1 VDQATALRRVNHG
14 TAMLAEQRPTWDLH
28 QRYLDGDHDLPFAP
42 EGVSQEYMELRQQ
55 APINWLPLAMGA
67 PVQRCRIDGFR
78 SGRGKDAQDLAEWIT
93 VWQSNRLDQRQK
105 IVYLESMAHGR
116 GIMSVSA
123 NPNNRDR
130 PRVLVESS
138 KRVWIEP
145 DPEDPFKPLYA
156 VKVINL
162 EDQATSQLWLPSGVT
177 VGASQ
182 RAYVYDD
189 ATWAKFERRGLGAQ
203 WQFVEVGTHALGDVP
218 FVPFDVNVD
227 AEGRPHSA
235 LAPLIPSSDAI
246 NTIRFQALLALQFS
260 AYRQRAI
267 TGFDPV
273 VRDENGQPVYR
284 KNLDGSV
291 MVDPKTGGPIPV
303 TTTLGRVGVDRA
315 LVFPGEA
322 TKVFDLQ
329 ESDMKN
335 YVELLTEFLVQFFA
349 RAQVPPQYL
358 LSRMANLS
366 GDALAGAESTLSS
379 LVSDLQ
385 AGWGESAEQVMR
397 LSARARGNAEPDLA
411 SEVVWADAE
420 ARSFGATI
428 DAIVKLIGTGFPK
441 RAAFEMLP
449 GATPQKVSRWMD
461 LAAAER
467 EELNREVL
475 AEVERDLAGEGID
488 EEGADDGAAA

>member
-1 VDQATALRRVNHG
+1 MDQSTALRRVNHG
-14 TAMLAEQRPTWDLH
+14 TAMLAEQKTTWDLH
-28 QRYLDGDHDLPFAP
+28 QRYFDGDHDLPFAP
-42 EGVSQEYMELRQQ
+42 EGVSQEYMELREQ

-67 PVQRCRIDGFR
+67 PVQRCRIDQFR
-78 SGRGKDAQDLAEWIT
+78 TGRGTDAQDLAEWIT

-105 IVYLESMAHGR
+105 IVYLESMVHGR
-116 GIMSVSA
+116 GVMSVSA
-123 NPNNRDR
+123 NPNRRDR

-145 DPEDPFKPLYA
+145 DPEDPFKPQYA
-156 VKVINL
+156 VKVITLADESSN
-162 EDQATSQLWLPSGVT
+162 QLWLPSGVT
-177 VGASQ
+177 ATATQ
-182 RAYVYDD
+182 RAHVYDD
-189 ATWAKFERRGLGAQ
+189 TDWATFERRGTGAT
-203 WQFVEVGTHALGDVP
+203 WQFVKAGTHGLGDVP

-227 AEGRPHSA
+227 AQGRPHSA

-260 AYRQRAI
+260 AYRQRAV

-273 VRDENGQPVYR
+273 VRDENNQPIYR
-284 KNLDGSV
+284 KNPDGSV
-291 MVDPKTGGPIPV
+291 MTDPKTGAPIPI
-303 TTTLGRVGVDRA
+303 TASLGRIGVDRA

-329 ESDMKN
+329 ESNLKN
-335 YVELLTEFLVQFFA
+335 YIEVLTEFLVQFFA

-397 LSARARGNAEPDLA
+397 LSARARGTEEPDLA
-411 SEVVWADAE
+411 SEVIWADAE

-449 GATPQKVSRWMD
+449 GATPQKVARWMD
-461 LAAAER
+461 LAKAER
-467 EELNREVL
+467 DELNAEVL
-475 AEVERDLAGEGID
+475 AEVERDFAGEAADG
-488 EEGADDGAAA
+488 EGADDGAAA